1 MDNNHLSR
9 KGAQFK
15 EYIINRL
22 NYPFHS
28 ILTSKGGPDSFINE
42 QINIQTM

>member
-1 MDNNHLSR
+1 MDTNHISR

-15 EYIINRL
+15 EYIIARL

-28 ILTSKGGPDSFINE
+28 ILISKGGPHSFIDE